1 MLKIDIRRG
10 KILQKLKDEGTV
22 SVTKL
27 ASELGATAVTI
38 RSDLDALEKDGYLV
52 RVQGGAVQKPQK
64 PSNDLDRVG
73 GHIEKR
79 EEKVAI
85 AKTIA
90 KRIHDGDTLFLNS
103 GTTIQLVAAALRE
116 HKNLNIVT
124 NSLAVAMELGSV
136 PTFRVILLGGEI
148 NTMYGFTH
156 GYDAQEQLSHYQA
169 DRAILTLD
177 GFSASN
183 GMTTYHAEESSI
195 NQRMMAQAKEVI
207 VAADSTKIGR
217 TGFFRFNG
225 AEEAAMLVTDNKASQ
240 EAVEEIRRQG
250 VAVVLA
256 DAEEE

>member
-10 KILQKLKDEGTV
+10 KILQKIKDEGTV

-27 ASELGATAVTI
+27 ATELGATAVTI

-64 PSNDLDRVG
+64 PSSDLDRVG

-85 AKTIA
+85 AKAIA
-90 KRIHDGDTLFLNS
+90 KRIQDGDTLFLNS

-124 NSLAVAMELGSV
+124 NALSVAMELGSV

-225 AEEAAMLVTDNKASQ
+225 AEEAAMLITDNKAPR

-256 DAEEE
+256 DGEEQ